1 MPRINTRR
9 ALTVGLTSL
18 ASLTL
23 LPLLAEA
30 RPTERTIL
38 LIAAIPAATL
48 FGYLAGYAAAPT
60 GGDLTGHQAPATARS
75 QPLAT
80 GTRPT
85 PPRPPRSV
93 GSLQDAG
100 TPPPLRLIHG
110 AVRDRPGTRAG

>member
-30 RPTERTIL
+30 RPAERTIL
-38 LIAAIPAATL
+38 LIAAIPAATM
-48 FGYLAGYAAAPT
+48 FGYLAGYAAA
-60 GGDLTGHQAPATARS
+60 LTGHNLTVHQAPAARS
-75 QPLAT
+75 QPVAT
-80 GTRPT
+80 GARPT

-100 TPPPLRLIHG
+100 TPPPLHLIHG
-110 AVRDRPGTRAG
+110 AIHERPGTRAG